1 MQSTCEQ
8 DSINYNKQYNTMK
21 TLKYILLGV
30 ILSSLV
36 FSSFSIFTSKKSGL
50 KSSSVTFCETYTQ
63 REILSGLDKGDRFF
77 KLVNMENTN
86 PGSSKI
92 GRCREADWNDLQNYT
107 LGESFRSEVPMDLI
121 IAAGDRIEGHMI
133 SLYAIRENGS
143 TGVIPTGADLE
154 EVSVSSSDDGE
165 NYMLLF
171 SFSKSGAEKWASMT
185 RRNIGK
191 DIAILRQGK
200 VIAAPRVQEEIK
212 DGKCAISGSYTESE
226 INSLKAEFEN

>member
-1 MQSTCEQ
+1 
-8 DSINYNKQYNTMK
+8 MK

-30 ILSSLV
+30 ILLSLV
-36 FSSFSIFTSKKSGL
+36 FSSFSIYTSKKRGVQST
-50 KSSSVTFCETYTQ
+50 SVTFCETYQ
-63 REILSGLDKGDRFF
+63 QQEVLSGLDKGDRFF
-77 KLVNMENTN
+77 ELVNMENTD
-86 PGSSKI
+86 PESSLL
-92 GRCREADWNDLQNYT
+92 GRCVETGLKDLQNYT
-107 LGESFRSEVPMDLI
+107 RGESFKSKVPKDLI
-121 IAAGDRIEGHMI
+121 IAAGDQIKDHMI
-133 SLYAIRENGS
+133 SLYAIRENSS

-185 RRNIGK
+185 RKNEGK
-191 DIAILRQGK
+191 DIAILSRGK

-212 DGKCAISGSYTESE
+212 DGKCAISGSYTKSE